1 MKEMLE
7 AEIWTIAQTDQG
19 DAVLLRPLG
28 TDITIPIFIGQLE
41 MQSVLIGFKDIPI
54 KRPLAHDLFLSLLK
68 KTGLTLKQADVYD
81 LKDDTFLAR
90 LIITG
95 EKYPDDVPLV
105 LDARPSDVFALA
117 VRLKCPLMV
126 SGTVVEKA
134 GISTDL
140 ILEEMS
146 SAVINEHPEKCRQ
159 EKHQDLFDELK
170 EAIAAEEYEKAAEI
184 RDTLNRLNCQ
194 TGKADI

>member
-7 AEIWTIAQTDQG
+7 AEIWTIARTDQG
-19 DAVLLRPLG
+19 NAILLRPLG
-28 TDITIPIFIGQLE
+28 TNITVPIFIGQLE
-41 MQSVLIGFKDIPI
+41 MQSILIGFKDIPI
-54 KRPLAHDLFLSLLK
+54 KRPLTHDLFLSLLE

-95 EKYPDDVPLV
+95 EKYPDDAPLV
-105 LDARPSDVFALA
+105 LDARPSDAFALA
-117 VRLKCPLMV
+117 VRFKCPIMI

-134 GISTDL
+134 GVSADL
-140 ILEEMS
+140 MVEEMG
-146 SAVINEHPEKCRQ
+146 AAIEYPEKRRK
-159 EKHQDLFDELK
+159 EKHKDLLDELK
-170 EAIAAEEYEKAAEI
+170 AAIAAEEYEKAAEI

-194 TGKADI
+194 SGKVDI